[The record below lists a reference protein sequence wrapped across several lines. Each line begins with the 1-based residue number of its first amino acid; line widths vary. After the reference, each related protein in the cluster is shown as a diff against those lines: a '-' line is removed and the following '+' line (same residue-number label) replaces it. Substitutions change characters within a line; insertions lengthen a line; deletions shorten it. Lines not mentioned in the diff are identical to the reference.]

1 MANELIALLAEGAA
15 EQAIL
20 DVLLDNDKLI
30 YNREEL
36 LNEEILRERSATRF
50 QRRYL
55 GLSFSKKIKIYRILD
70 SKGEQFKLGKAY
82 QQNISNIINLYTT
95 PEIEILFVILHHD
108 YNNYTKKQKTKL
120 KPSIYVKQKYSDLQ
134 HVKNYHDVYRFWNS
148 QPDQLVIVLKEYACL
163 SVHDVEQTIASLLR
177 N

>member
-95 PEIEILFVILHHD
+95 PEIGRENI
-108 YNNYTKKQKTKL
+108 
-120 KPSIYVKQKYSDLQ
+120 
-134 HVKNYHDVYRFWNS
+134 
-148 QPDQLVIVLKEYACL
+148 
-163 SVHDVEQTIASLLR
+163 
-177 N
+177 

>member
-30 YNREEL
+30 YRREEL

-55 GLSFSKKIKIYRILD
+55 GLGFSKKIKIYRILD

-82 QQNISNIINLYTT
+82 QQKISDVTNLYTT

-108 YNNYTKKQKTKL
+108 YDNYTNKQKSKL
-120 KPSIYVKQKYSDLQ
+120 KPSVYVKQKYGVSL
-134 HVKNYHDVYRFWNS
+134 KTWTRF
-148 QPDQLVIVLKEYACL
+148 
-163 SVHDVEQTIASLLR
+163 LLR
-177 N
+177 YNRRRRITHDAKIYPRIPTINH

>member
-30 YNREEL
+30 YRREEL

-55 GLSFSKKIKIYRILD
+55 GLGFSKKIKIYRILD

-82 QQNISNIINLYTT
+82 QQKISDVTNLYTT

-108 YNNYTKKQKTKL
+108 YDNYTNKQKSKL
-120 KPSIYVKQKYSDLQ
+120 KPSVYVKQKYSDVQ
-134 HVKNYHDVYRFWNS
+134 HVKNHQDVCDFWNA
-148 QPDQLVIVLKEYACL
+148 QPDQLVIVLKEYVRL
-163 SVHDVEQTIASLLR
+163 SVHRVDQTIASLLKD
-177 N
+177 